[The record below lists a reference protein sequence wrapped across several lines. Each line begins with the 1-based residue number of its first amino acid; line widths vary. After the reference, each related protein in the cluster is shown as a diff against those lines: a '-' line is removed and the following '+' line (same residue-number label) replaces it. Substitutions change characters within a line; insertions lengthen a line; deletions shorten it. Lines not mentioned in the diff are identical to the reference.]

1 MSNLKI
7 IVWILIP
14 AAAMIGL
21 DARRAT
27 SPSRSVAECFEG
39 RTLDS
44 ATGICPDAEVAGPG
58 PSPADTSNDWS
69 PAVKEAEAASTADES
84 LAGTH

>member
-1 MSNLKI
+1 MLNRKI
-7 IVWILIP
+7 FVWMMIP

-21 DARRAT
+21 DARHAT
-27 SPSRSVAECFEG
+27 SPSRNVAECFEG

-58 PSPADTSNDWS
+58 ASPGDTSNGWS
-69 PAVKEAEAASTADES
+69 PAVKEAEAASTADEA
-84 LAGTH
+84 LAGSH